1 VADDLETVPPDV
13 ALCLYRVSQEALKNA
28 ARHAK
33 PNHVWVALAR
43 DGADLVLTI
52 GDDGCGFD
60 LAQARGRGGLGLIS
74 LDERVRLV
82 RGRLTIDT
90 QPQRGTEIHV
100 AVPLPEALNAPPDD
114 TAR

>member
-1 VADDLETVPPDV
+1 
-13 ALCLYRVSQEALKNA
+13 
-28 ARHAK
+28 
-33 PNHVWVALAR
+33 VWVALAR

-52 GDDGCGFD
+52 GDNGAGFD
-60 LAQARGRGGLGLIS
+60 LAQARGGGGLGLIS

-100 AVPLPEALNAPPDD
+100 AVPLPEARNAPPDD
-114 TAR
+114 IAR